1 MAIDYKVTIS
11 INDEVLHKYWD
22 QGLQEELEMISQSGW
37 SEEVFCGMWVVYFD
51 DYDKA
56 IKAERELANLIARYI
71 RLNTK
76 EMTIAEIEEKL
87 GHPIKIIK

>member
-1 MAIDYKVTIS
+1 MAIDFKVSIS
-11 INDEVLHKYWD
+11 INDKVLHKYWD
-22 QGLQEELEMISQSGW
+22 QGLQDELEMISQSGW
-37 SEEVFCGMWVVYFD
+37 SEEVYCGVWVVYFD

-56 IKAERELANLIARYI
+56 IEAERELFELVDRYI